1 MGKDPRKFK
10 VQLEAMEYRKD
21 SARIARFLGSRR
33 ILHLGVAENLL
44 FKDECGVIQFLNQKF
59 VLCGRV
65 FVALKSREG
74 KVYLVEVRED
84 YQRQAQLKEGDNK
97 RRTFWEIVNWH
108 NPMKRNVKQV
118 CCTCSRDVHRTDFLL
133 F

>member
-1 MGKDPRKFK
+1 MD
-10 VQLEAMEYRKD
+10 YRKD
-21 SARIARFLGSRR
+21 STRIARFLGSRR

-44 FKDECGVIQFLNQKF
+44 FKDECGVMQFLNQKF

-84 YQRQAQLKEGDNK
+84 YGRQAQLREGDDK
-97 RRTFWEIVNWH
+97 RKSFWEIVNWH

-118 CCTCSRDVHRTDFLL
+118 CHVYGCLVHRTDQWSL
-133 F
+133 